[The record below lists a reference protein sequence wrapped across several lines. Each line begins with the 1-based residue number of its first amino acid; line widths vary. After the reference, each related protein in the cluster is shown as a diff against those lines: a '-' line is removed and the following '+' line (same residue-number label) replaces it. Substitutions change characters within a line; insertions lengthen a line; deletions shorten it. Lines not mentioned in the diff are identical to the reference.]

1 VRLPPQSFFANTQTL
16 TADKFNV
23 LSGAIAANPDGS
35 ISVNVSR
42 VRTLLNQPLPGL
54 RSINYHF
61 QVLGDSPT
69 VKADSDG
76 VTRKGVV
83 LWADVVNACNLVFL
97 SCRTDDREAPG
108 TTVIEGQLQSN
119 PSITGTIDNA
129 QLNSCAGIGYSVVS
143 KRVLNIDI
151 MDGKEHDFL
160 VKIDSSGFQI
170 SLDQQSLDVPIGLPD
185 TGLYGLRTD
194 NVDANI
200 MIEANT
206 RSSFL

>member
-1 VRLPPQSFFANTQTL
+1 MRLPPQSFFANTQTL

-83 LWADVVNACNLVFL
+83 LWADVINACNLVFL
-97 SCRTDDREAPG
+97 SCRTDSREAPG
-108 TTVIEGQLQSN
+108 TTVIEGQLQVN
-119 PSITGTIDNA
+119 KTIIGTIDNA
-129 QLNSCAGIGYSVVS
+129 QLLSCAGVGYSLVS

-151 MDGKEHDFL
+151 MDGKQHDFL
-160 VKIDSSGFQI
+160 VKIDTGGFQI
-170 SLDQQSLDVPIGLPD
+170 SLDGQSLDVPIGLLD